1 MELHF
6 LDCCYPLYKL
16 FVLLVILS
24 RVLLTD
30 CIISSTADKNLWLV
44 FQYKREAIEL
54 AMGAVLLY
62 CTADFRMLWK
72 CMKHI

>member
-1 MELHF
+1 MST
-6 LDCCYPLYKL
+6 DKKR
-16 FVLLVILS
+16 FVYRDIYI
-24 RVLLTD
+24 
-30 CIISSTADKNLWLV
+30 IISSTADKNLWLV
-44 FQYKREAIEL
+44 FQYKREAFEL